1 MPVFILNKS
10 LQMPSPALA
19 ESDGLLAI
27 GGDLRPE
34 RLLNAYQMGIFP
46 WYNQEEEILWWSPD
60 PRCVLFPDEL
70 KVSKSMQR
78 LIKQG
83 RFKLTYNQY
92 FNDVIK
98 ACKQIPRADQNGTW
112 ITEEMEIAYTELHH
126 LNIAKSVEVWEGDQL
141 VGGLYGLL
149 IGKVF
154 FGESMFSKRN
164 NASKFAFI
172 HWVERLKEQGV
183 ALIDCQQ
190 ETAHLLSLGAR
201 SIARKDFLLLLKQNC
216 LDKYL

>member
-1 MPVFILNKS
+1 MN
-10 LQMPSPALA
+10 
-19 ESDGLLAI
+19 
-27 GGDLRPE
+27 
-34 RLLNAYQMGIFP
+34 
-46 WYNQEEEILWWSPD
+46 
-60 PRCVLFPDEL
+60 
-70 KVSKSMQR
+70 
-78 LIKQG
+78 
-83 RFKLTYNQY
+83 
-92 FNDVIK
+92 
-98 ACKQIPRADQNGTW
+98 
-112 ITEEMEIAYTELHH
+112 

-164 NASKFAFI
+164 NASKYAFI

-183 ALIDCQQ
+183 ALVDCQQ

-201 SIARKDFLLLLKQNC
+201 SIARKDFLLLLKQHC